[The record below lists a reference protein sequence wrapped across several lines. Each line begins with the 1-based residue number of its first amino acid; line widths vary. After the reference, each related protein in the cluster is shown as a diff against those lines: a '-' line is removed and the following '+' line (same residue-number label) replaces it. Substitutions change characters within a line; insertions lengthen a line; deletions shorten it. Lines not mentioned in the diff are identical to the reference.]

1 MDINR
6 IRIQQ
11 GFTLIELIMV
21 IIITSVLGVYV
32 FSSLP
37 VPSINLVTAATQLS
51 DDIRYTQSL
60 SMTKN
65 QHYRL
70 VKLSTTTYQIL
81 NGAGTPILLA
91 QSTTATL
98 ANGVTFGT
106 WANLT
111 NNLIAF
117 NGRGIPYVDAAA
129 TTTPLASTATINLA
143 ATGGTITVLIS
154 PQTGRVL
161 VQ

>member
-1 MDINR
+1 MDIRR
-6 IRIQQ
+6 IHTQR
-11 GFTLIELIMV
+11 GFTLIELIVV
-21 IIITSVLGVYV
+21 IIIISLLAVYV
-32 FSSLP
+32 FSILP
-37 VPSINLVTAATQLS
+37 VPSLNLVTAATQLS

-70 VKLSTTTYQIL
+70 VKLSTDTYEIL
-81 NGAGTPILLA
+81 NSAGTPIVLA
-91 QSTTATL
+91 QGTTATL
-98 ANGVTFGT
+98 PSGVSFGAWT
-106 WANLT
+106 NLT

-117 NGRGIPYVDAAA
+117 DGRGIPYIDAATA
-129 TTTPLASTATINLA
+129 TPLASTATINFT
-143 ATGGTITVLIS
+143 ATGGTITVLVS